1 MYPKEFEDLVE
12 LFNKL
17 PGVGH
22 RTAQRYAF
30 GLLDNSSKIDGYTE
44 IFKKAKD
51 IKKCPKCGF
60 IVGPDSKC
68 FVCDD
73 STRDISKIMVVSSC
87 QDVEAIEKTGKYQG
101 LYHIIGGLISS
112 SNGIFPSELN
122 IESLIK
128 RVDDN
133 SQEIILATPP
143 TTDGEMTALYIIKL
157 LKEKK
162 VKVTRIAKGIPIGSG
177 LEYADEQTLSEA
189 LLNRK
194 EVDK

>member
-1 MYPKEFEDLVE
+1 MYPKEFEELVD

-17 PGVGH
+17 PGVGQ
-22 RTAQRYAF
+22 RTAQRFAF
-30 GLLDNSSKIDGYTE
+30 GLLDNTSKIDSYIE

-51 IKKCPKCGF
+51 VKKCPKCGF

-68 FVCDD
+68 FICDD
-73 STRDISKIMVVSSC
+73 ETRDTSKIMVVSNC
-87 QDVEAIEKTGKYQG
+87 QDVEAIEKTQKYHG

-112 SNGIFPSELN
+112 SSGIFPSELN
-122 IESLIK
+122 IESLLNRIN
-128 RVDDN
+128 DN
-133 SQEIILATPP
+133 SQEIIIATPP

-157 LKEKK
+157 IKDKK